1 MLMRF
6 RNLVLLSAA
15 LCTTAAFAAEQ
26 RRVDVPFSFVAK
38 NHAYEAGS
46 YTVAVDWSSSVVTL
60 RKIGKPSQPLLWI
73 MVPAPN
79 GGHPK
84 VSLIFDVAGSDHVLR
99 TIRYEEFATP
109 NLDPQPKHKVE
120 AITTIGE

>member
-26 RRVDVPFSFVAK
+26 RTVNVPFSFVAK

-46 YTVAVDWSSSVVTL
+46 YSVAVDWTKSVVTL
-60 RKIGKPSQPLLWI
+60 SKIGKPNQPLMWI
-73 MVPAPN
+73 MVPAAN
-79 GGHPK
+79 GGDPG
-84 VSLIFDVAGSDHVLR
+84 LDLDLDVAGPDHVLR
-99 TIRYEEFATP
+99 TIRYEEVRYAEP
-109 NLDPQPKHKVE
+109 
-120 AITTIGE
+120 G

>member
-26 RRVDVPFSFVAK
+26 KTVDVPFSFVAK

-46 YTVAVDWSSSVVTL
+46 YTVAVDWTRSVVTL
-60 RKIGKPSQPLLWI
+60 SKIGKPGQPLMWI
-73 MVPAPN
+73 MVPAAN
-79 GGHPK
+79 GSHPK
-84 VSLIFDVAGSDHVLR
+84 VSLTFDVAGPDHVLR
-99 TIRYEEFATP
+99 TIQYETFATP
-109 NLDPQPKHKVE
+109 NLDTQPKHKVE
-120 AITTIGE
+120 DATTIGE